1 MNWSICS
8 DFSTVKCPFV
18 EIVSLSADW
27 TMSTSYIIYSY
38 SYIIWKMAK
47 INVYTYLYGLVH
59 TLNRIIRCYQQYII
73 CKIDSLMRSSSFPVA
88 QLF

>member
-27 TMSTSYIIYSY
+27 TMSTSYII
-38 SYIIWKMAK
+38 WKMAK
-47 INVYTYLYGLVH
+47 INVYTYGTYSCTDLYIH
-59 TLNRIIRCYQQYII
+59 
-73 CKIDSLMRSSSFPVA
+73 
-88 QLF
+88 